1 MPLMAC
7 LKVASSSSC
16 ESLRCFMSAFCCV
29 VDGGVEAPIV
39 VHRLADTFTHRP
51 RISCKAAGRFV
62 SSLYQG
68 AAHAGRCV
76 WLVLQRAVGSFFHM
90 GSVLAHLPCRYS
102 E

>member
-1 MPLMAC
+1 M
-7 LKVASSSSC
+7 SSRN
-16 ESLRCFMSAFCCV
+16 SLISLFMSASPGLGCV
-29 VDGGVEAPIV
+29 RAPSIA
-39 VHRLADTFTHRP
+39 RGQAGTFPHRP

-76 WLVLQRAVGSFFHM
+76 WLAVQRAVGSFFHV